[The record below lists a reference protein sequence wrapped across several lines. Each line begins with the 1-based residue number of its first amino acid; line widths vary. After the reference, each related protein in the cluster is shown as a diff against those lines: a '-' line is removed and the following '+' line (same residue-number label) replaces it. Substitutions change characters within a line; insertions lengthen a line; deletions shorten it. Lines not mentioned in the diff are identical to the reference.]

1 VILIGLICVAISGAA
16 EALMDTLQF
25 HYDRSFFTKLK
36 NQNFWRPDLSW
47 KNKWKGEDPQLG
59 ERFLGSSTLFVG
71 LTDGWHLFKL
81 VHNLFLFIGL
91 LIVSISL
98 YLPLHIAISFVVAR
112 VIFGVSFTLVFKYS
126 KV

>member
-1 VILIGLICVAISGAA
+1 MILAGLICVAISGAA

-25 HYDRSFFTKLK
+25 HYDRSFFIRLE
-36 NQNFWRPDLSW
+36 NQTFWRPDLSW
-47 KNKWKGEDPQLG
+47 KNKWKDGDPQLG

-91 LIVSISL
+91 LMISISL

-112 VIFGVSFTLVFKYS
+112 VIFGVAFTLVFKYS
-126 KV
+126 KL